1 MASLNLPPF
10 LLAASSNDI
19 SQMEIQSIS
28 GDIASICDAEGKNA
42 LHYAATEGHIEAAD
56 WLLEHGFSIETKTKK
71 GLTPFHYAVYKNQ
84 IPMAKWLYDH
94 GANVA
99 SVDSTGKLVK
109 VNV

>member
-42 LHYAATEGHIEAAD
+42 LHYAATEGHIEAGD

-99 SVDSTGKLVK
+99 SFDSTGKLVK